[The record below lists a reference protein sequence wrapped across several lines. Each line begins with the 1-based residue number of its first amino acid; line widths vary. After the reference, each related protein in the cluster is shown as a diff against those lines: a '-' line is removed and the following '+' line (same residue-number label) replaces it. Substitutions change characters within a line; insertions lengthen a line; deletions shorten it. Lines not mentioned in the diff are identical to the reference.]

1 MEMQN
6 KFNQE
11 VDPVV
16 EVRGELKDEE
26 EKEKEINLLSLDKT
40 VECKFCT

>member
-26 EKEKEINLLSLDKT
+26 EKDINLLSLDKT